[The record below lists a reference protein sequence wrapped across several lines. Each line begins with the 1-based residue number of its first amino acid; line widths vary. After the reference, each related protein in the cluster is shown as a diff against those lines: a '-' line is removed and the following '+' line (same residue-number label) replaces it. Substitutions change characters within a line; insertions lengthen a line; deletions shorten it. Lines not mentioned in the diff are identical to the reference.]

1 MLLPPPPTCHHA
13 ADCPFINYKHICTWD
28 SAAAA
33 RRCLGFLPPKVPE
46 RLCTAQ
52 RWWPPA
58 LDAALGSSGTLYYVG
73 DSIAAQ
79 QWRALLCVEHARVD
93 PAHPSYGRL
102 MQASRQNIP
111 PPDRECLRQL
121 GGGLGCLCVPLRP
134 RTNSSNGSA
143 TPAQRI
149 CYTRTTD
156 RGQFFEAAARIL
168 AAPRTSADD
177 VVHLNSVYSHD
188 GVSRS
193 GARTSD

>member
-1 MLLPPPPTCHHA
+1 MVCGRKFLLLQYQSNA
-13 ADCPFINYKHICTWD
+13 M
-28 SAAAA
+28 
-33 RRCLGFLPPKVPE
+33 R
-46 RLCTAQ
+46 
-52 RWWPPA
+52 
-58 LDAALGSSGTLYYVG
+58 
-73 DSIAAQ
+73 
-79 QWRALLCVEHARVD
+79 
-93 PAHPSYGRL
+93 
-102 MQASRQNIP
+102 
-111 PPDRECLRQL
+111 
-121 GGGLGCLCVPLRP
+121 VPLRP